1 MTSAS
6 YQRSTKVLILEMTF
20 SARTTLGKGEAVV
33 RTVTVR
39 QTGTSVSATIPK
51 EIAERLHIDAGDK
64 VFMVET
70 ENGVLLTPYDP
81 TVEQAMNV
89 YTRGAKKYREALRRL
104 AR

>member
-1 MTSAS
+1 M
-6 YQRSTKVLILEMTF
+6 
-20 SARTTLGKGEAVV
+20 V

-64 VFMVET
+64 VFMLET
-70 ENGVLLTPYDP
+70 ENGVLVTPYDP
-81 TVEQAMNV
+81 IIEQAMNV
-89 YTRGAKKYREALRRL
+89 YGRVAKKYRGALRKL